1 MPTVWASG
9 GPWVSRGGIQA
20 QPSLCFIQQW
30 SANCGFP
37 SALTEP
43 QDSTIGTDVLM
54 REGAIP
60 ARSNTGHKK
69 YQCKEWEDEML
80 VTLTAQIELIIP
92 FTVTKK

>member
-1 MPTVWASG
+1 M
-9 GPWVSRGGIQA
+9 
-20 QPSLCFIQQW
+20 
-30 SANCGFP
+30 
-37 SALTEP
+37 
-43 QDSTIGTDVLM
+43 IGTDVLM

>member
-9 GPWVSRGGIQA
+9 GPWVSYTGTGL
-20 QPSLCFIQQW
+20 PSLCFIQQW
-30 SANCGFP
+30 SGNCGFP

>member
-1 MPTVWASG
+1 
-9 GPWVSRGGIQA
+9 
-20 QPSLCFIQQW
+20 
-30 SANCGFP
+30 
-37 SALTEP
+37 
-43 QDSTIGTDVLM
+43 M